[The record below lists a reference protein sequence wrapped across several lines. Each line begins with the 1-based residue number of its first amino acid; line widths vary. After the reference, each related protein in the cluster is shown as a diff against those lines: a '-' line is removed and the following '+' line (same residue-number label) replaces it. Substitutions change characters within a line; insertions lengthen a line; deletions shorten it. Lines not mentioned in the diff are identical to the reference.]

1 MPRFGKID
9 LGALSNPALN
19 DKIIEFAEREA
30 RALADVGIGILADAV
45 KRRLSRPRSSRAST
59 ASQQN
64 GHGPA
69 EPDVPQAA
77 SPYQVLGVA
86 PEAPLE
92 EVESAF
98 RKRVMA
104 CHPDRGGDEDE
115 LRRVLAAVHQIRA
128 ERAT

>member
-30 RALADVGIGILADAV
+30 KELADLGIGILAEAV
-45 KRRLSRPRSSRAST
+45 KRRLSRPRPSRAST

-64 GHGPA
+64 GHGPPQA
-69 EPDVPQAA
+69 DVPQAA
-77 SPYQVLGVA
+77 GPYQVLGVA
-86 PEAPLE
+86 PEAPME
-92 EVESAF
+92 DVERAF

-115 LRRVLAAVHQIRA
+115 LRRVLAAVHQIRE
-128 ERAT
+128 ERKS

>member
-77 SPYQVLGVA
+77 SPYQVLGVS
-86 PEAPLE
+86 PEASDL
-92 EVESAF
+92 EVEKAF
-98 RKRVMA
+98 RRQVHVT
-104 CHPDRGGDEDE
+104 HPDKGGSEE
-115 LRRVLAAVHQIRA
+115 EIRKVLGAIKQIRK
-128 ERAT
+128 ERGR